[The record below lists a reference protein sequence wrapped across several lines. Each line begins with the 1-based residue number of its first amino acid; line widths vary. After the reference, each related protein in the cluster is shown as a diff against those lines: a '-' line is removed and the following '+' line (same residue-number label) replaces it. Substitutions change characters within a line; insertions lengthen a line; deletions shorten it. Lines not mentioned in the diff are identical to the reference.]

1 LIEINWE
8 EFKFF
13 KQYSTKKSDN
23 FEVLLDFLE
32 SYCKMTSPKE
42 MFDTM
47 INDEVAQLML
57 RKREMHTLEDLEKH
71 LYKGF
76 NAKRS

>member
-1 LIEINWE
+1 LVEINWE

-13 KQYSTKKSDN
+13 KQYSLKKSDN
-23 FEVLLDFLE
+23 FETLLDFLE
-32 SYCKMTSPKE
+32 NYYKMTSPKE
-42 MFDTM
+42 MFETM
-47 INDEVAQLML
+47 IDDEIAQLML
-57 RKREMHTLEDLEKH
+57 RKREMHTLEDLERH